1 MESSPHASS
10 SLCQTGEHYLCGYCA
25 YLIRVSHVLAIVPA
39 NLLPLQTM
47 SEIEQE
53 APDQATDNKRT
64 HDLRTQP
71 IPKLLL
77 RYAIPAVVG
86 TVVQALY
93 NIVDTIFIGQGS
105 GELGIAAVYI
115 GFPLIILLLGFSML
129 VGTGASVGV
138 SIALGRRDSDRA
150 DRILSNAVYLTF
162 GFYILTV
169 TPSIIFLEDILRL
182 IGASDNIIP
191 LAMDYLHIYLPAIIL
206 SNLTYGYNNVM
217 RASGYPTKAMI
228 TMLLGAVINV
238 ILDYLFIMRFGWG
251 IKGAAWATAIA
262 MFCTMVFVQ
271 YHFFQRKSVVR
282 FKGQNMKPSGPILLS
297 IISVGIA
304 PFAMQ
309 VAGSA
314 VSFVLNNNFSRF
326 ATTVAEADLSIATY
340 GIINNYTTLIALTII
355 GVAQGMQP
363 IVGYNY
369 GAGQIDRS
377 LGCYKLAVVVNTI
390 ISFLGFAAAMLMPEE
405 LFRLFNASPE
415 LIEIGQ
421 RAIRIVFSVFFVV
434 GFQITTSQ
442 LFQSLGQSRQAIF
455 ISLTRQIIFL
465 LPALLVLP
473 HFYGIDGVWYAIP
486 LGDLLATV
494 VSAAMIIYYFKKWRG
509 EQTAPLA

>member
-1 MESSPHASS
+1 MVE
-10 SLCQTGEHYLCGYCA
+10 
-25 YLIRVSHVLAIVPA
+25 
-39 NLLPLQTM
+39 NLLFATFATM
-47 SEIEQE
+47 KERDIE
-53 APDQATDNKRT
+53 APKQAEDNKRT
-64 HDLRTQP
+64 QDLRTQP

-77 RYAIPAVVG
+77 QYAIPAVVG

-115 GFPLIILLLGFSML
+115 GFPLIILLVGFSML

-162 GFYILTV
+162 GFYILAV
-169 TPSIIFLEDILRL
+169 TPSMIFLEDILRL
-182 IGASDNIIP
+182 IGASDNVIP
-191 LAMDYLHIYLPAIIL
+191 LAMDYLYIYLPAIIL

-228 TMLLGAVINV
+228 TMIIGAVINV
-238 ILDYLFIMRFGWG
+238 VLDYLFIMRFGWG
-251 IKGAAWATAIA
+251 VKGAAWATVIA

-271 YHFFQRKSVVR
+271 IHFFQRKSVVR
-282 FKGQNMKPSGPILLS
+282 FKRQNMKPSGPILLS

-326 ATTVAEADLSIATY
+326 ASTVAEADLSIATY

-369 GAGQIDRS
+369 GAGHIERS
-377 LGCYKLAVVVNTI
+377 LSCYKLAVGVNTI
-390 ISFLGFAAAMLMPEE
+390 ISVLGFAAAMLLPEQ
-405 LFRLFNASPE
+405 LFMLFNASPE

-442 LFQSLGQSRQAIF
+442 LFQSLGLSRQAIF

-465 LPALLVLP
+465 LPALLILP

-494 VSAAMIIYYFKKWRG
+494 VSASMIIYYFKKWTS
-509 EQTAPLA
+509 EQTSPIA